1 MMNIQK
7 IIVIFPLIFL
17 SHFSFSQEKISTEV
31 LTPEPIVQD
40 EISNRIDSFSQQIK
54 AEHLSFIELIKVK
67 KELVVKL
74 QNELVALGSKEN
86 TQSVELKYFEVSKIW
101 SQSVDQL
108 FVVFTD
114 SNLKSKI
121 DSLDLILLQKELDIE
136 VNKKNYIQANKEAK
150 VNQALFVTER
160 QKILDDYKILT
171 LKVLQDSGKMRANLL
186 RRCDEISC
194 DIPRGFNST
203 NLELLIHELKAVPL
217 KLTVGG
223 LRKWMEVRTKFS
235 SGIDGWLDL
244 SRQAFLLLIL
254 LLIPFALIKSLR
266 WTSVRLSLWKR
277 DLLSKSIMDYKRR
290 TSLALWIGRLNPFV
304 FSTGMFLSLAIARIV
319 VERTDLYEISQFLF
333 YFQIYFIYRFVRV
346 LLGIVLEMIF
356 TTDSMNEIR
365 KQKDLISRSATRIS
379 RLVFIEF
386 LTLQIIEDAVRQA
399 LAYHFLANI
408 IFWFNI
414 FFIFMESKK
423 WKSEIE
429 NSFKIK
435 FPYLDEKLKFILKHR
450 TGYSFLPVMF
460 FLLMASAIYSF
471 IYSHLI
477 RFDFVKR
484 GVSELFKQQLERS
497 EKEAE
502 SEIVLLP
509 PEDYLSY
516 FDYYLEADRKTL
528 VTLKDEVVKNSEEK
542 VFSWIDGKTS
552 DDLLIIVGNRGLGKS
567 TTLKHIHQNVVEKIG
582 IENTFYERLTTKLLH
597 PVDVFQWLS
606 GIFKEEVDSI
616 DAVQKLDN
624 NLDRKIVLCVD
635 DIHNLFLGYVGG
647 FYAYRT
653 FLEIINLKTKNIYWC
668 LTVNS
673 RSWMYLKGVLGQE
686 HFYGQVLTLGPWK
699 DYEIQKLILSR
710 HEITGYSKT
719 FDRSIKAYSAGDD
732 MGQQVETQF
741 FRLLWGQARGNPR
754 SALMYWVSAVSSP
767 VPKQIHVG
775 VPSFVSSQH
784 VSSMSDEA
792 LFILSAIARHDN
804 LTQNELNQITS
815 IQHLV
820 VRKCLKEAED
830 KELIWQDKFGRFRV
844 SSRAQNVIDY
854 FLIGKNFLYE

>member
-1 MMNIQK
+1 MNIK
-7 IIVIFPLIFL
+7 KLIVIFPLLLFCHL
-17 SHFSFSQEKISTEV
+17 AFSEEQKSIEASSTENN
-31 LTPEPIVQD
+31 VQD
-40 EISNRIDSFSQQIK
+40 EVANRINTFTQQIQ
-54 AEHLSFIELIKVK
+54 AEHLSFIEQIEVK
-67 KELVVKL
+67 KEIILKL
-74 QNELVALGSKEN
+74 QNELQAFASKDN
-86 TQSVELKYFEVSKIW
+86 TESIEKKYFDISNVW

-108 FVVFTD
+108 FDVFTD

-121 DSLDLILLQKELDIE
+121 DSLEFTLYDEQMDIDSNE
-136 VNKKNYIQANKEAK
+136 KKYSIANKEAK
-150 VNQALFVTER
+150 LKQAKFVTER
-160 QKILDDYKILT
+160 QNILDEYKVLT
-171 LKVLQDSGKMRANLL
+171 LKVLQESGKMRAKLL
-186 RRCDEISC
+186 RQCDEISC
-194 DIPRGFNST
+194 GIPRGLSSK

-244 SRQAFLLLIL
+244 SKQSFLLMIL
-254 LLIPFALIKSLR
+254 LLIPFVLIKTLR
-266 WTSVRLSLWKR
+266 WTSIRLSLWKKN
-277 DLLSKSIMDYKRR
+277 LLSKSIMDYKRR
-290 TSLALWIGRLNPFV
+290 TSLAVWIGRLNPFV
-304 FSTGMFLSLAIARIV
+304 FSTGMFLSLAVGRIV
-319 VERTDLYEISQFLF
+319 IERTDLYEVSQFLF
-333 YFQIYFIYRFVRV
+333 YFQIYFIYSFVRV

-356 TTDSMNEIR
+356 TTDSINEVR
-365 KQKDLISRSATRIS
+365 KQKDLISKSATRIS

-386 LTLQIIEDAVRQA
+386 LLLQIIEDAVRQA
-399 LAYHFLANI
+399 LAYHFLTSF
-408 IFWFNI
+408 IFWINI
-414 FFIFMESKK
+414 LFIFAESKR
-423 WKSEIE
+423 WKREIE
-429 NSFKIK
+429 ISFQLK
-435 FPYLDEKLKFILKHR
+435 FSFLDEKLKFILNRKI
-450 TGYSFLPVMF
+450 GDLFLPAMF
-460 FLLMASAIYSF
+460 FLLMATAAYHF

-477 RFDFVKR
+477 RFDLVKR

-497 EKEAE
+497 EKEPDSHLA
-502 SEIVLLP
+502 VTP
-509 PEDYLSY
+509 PQDYLSY
-516 FDYYLEADRKTL
+516 FDYYLEADSNTL
-528 VTLKDEVVKNSEEK
+528 VTLRDEVVDKSKEK
-542 VFSWIDGKTS
+542 VFSWIDGKS
-552 DDLLIIVGNRGLGKS
+552 NDDLLIIVGNRGLGKS
-567 TTLKHIHQNVVEKIG
+567 TTVKHIYQYVLEKIG
-582 IENTFYERLTTKLLH
+582 SENVFYERLTKKLLG
-597 PVDVFQWLS
+597 PEDVFQWLS
-606 GIFKEEVDSI
+606 DFFKVEIDSI

-653 FLEIINLKTKNIYWC
+653 FLEIINLKTKNLYWC

-710 HEITGYSKT
+710 HERTGYSKT
-719 FDRSIKAYSAGDD
+719 FDRSIKAYSSGDD
-732 MGQQVETQF
+732 IGQQVETQF

-754 SALMYWVSAVSSP
+754 SALMYWVSAISSP
-767 VPKQIHVG
+767 APKQIHVG
-775 VPSFVSSQH
+775 IPLFVSSLH

-804 LTQNELNQITS
+804 LTQKELNQITN

-830 KELIWQDKFGRFRV
+830 KELIWQDEYGCFRV